1 MNSEIQ
7 QAKRILIRG
16 VNWIGDAVMSMPSV
30 SALRSAFSDSTISLL
45 TNEKLIDI
53 WMKNPDLNEI
63 IPLEENLCSVAK
75 KIRHHKFDLAIAFPN
90 SHRSAIELWLGGVK
104 ERVGYK
110 GFLRSLFLTRT
121 VNQPHKF
128 VKIKKLT
135 PRLVKSIIEGK
146 SKHPYTLDSNFHH
159 IYNYLALVTAVG
171 AKQNL
176 TEPKIEISWNEL
188 MEVKTKFNFKTKY
201 LIAINPGAEY
211 GSAKRWLKERFAQ
224 AAVELWKK
232 IECGVCV
239 TGGKGD
245 MLICLEIARTINEK
259 LGRTAAIN
267 LAGQTTLRELC
278 AVFKLCNVVISNDT
292 GPMHLAAASGSR
304 VVAIFGSTS
313 PELTGPGLPGS
324 TKHAII
330 KSTQPCSPCFLR
342 NCPIDFRCMRS
353 ITVEQVVNAAMR
365 LLSEQNKS

>member
-7 QAKRILIRG
+7 QAKKILIRG
-16 VNWIGDAVMSMPSV
+16 VNWLGDAVMSMPSV
-30 SALRSAFSDSTISLL
+30 SALRAAFPDATIALL
-45 TNEKLIDI
+45 THKKLIDI

-104 ERVGYK
+104 ERVGYN

-121 VNQPHKF
+121 VDQPHKF
-128 VKIKKLT
+128 VKLKKLT

-146 SKHPYTLDSNFHH
+146 SKHPYAFDSRFHH
-159 IYNYLALVTAVG
+159 IHNYLALVRAVG
-171 AKQNL
+171 AKEKIA
-176 TEPKIEISWNEL
+176 EPRIEVIWDEL
-188 MEVKTKFNFKTKY
+188 MEAKNKFNLKNSN

-211 GSAKRWLKERFAQ
+211 GPAKRWLKERFAQ
-224 AAVELWKK
+224 AAIELCKK
-232 IECGVCV
+232 TNCDICI

-245 MLICLEIARTINEK
+245 LLRSLEIARTINEK
-259 LGRTAAIN
+259 LGKMAAVN
-267 LAGQTTLRELC
+267 LSGQTTLRELC

-313 PELTGPGLPGS
+313 PELTRPGLPGS
-324 TKHAII
+324 TRHAIV

-365 LLSEQNKS
+365 LLSEQNKI